1 MIKTQ
6 IVKEKNKPVVVL
18 MDYREYTRLKKI
30 EQDRNDY
37 NSALK
42 VKQTNKKWF
51 KHDDL
56 KKELGV

>member
-6 IVKEKNKPVVVL
+6 IVKEKNKPVVVI
-18 MDYREYTRLKKI
+18 MDYREYSRLKGI
-30 EQDRNDY
+30 EQDRSDY

-51 KHDDL
+51 KHGDI
-56 KKELGV
+56 KKEFGF